1 MTLKYRGSKNQLQTI
16 ISSEFTDVSIEDQ
29 VGKVKFT
36 FPGGQIINWWES
48 KGTLQIQGTPDDS
61 FNKKIQML
69 IDKQANITKTNK
81 VFVVYGHDEAARRDL
96 DGLLRRWKLDP
107 VILDQLPSEGQTI
120 IEKLEK
126 YCLDQNVEYGIVL
139 ATPDDEGFKAD
150 HPDEKAY
157 RVRQNVVLELGMLL
171 GRLGRKKVAVLIKN
185 QDKMDRPS
193 DISGVIYIPFKD
205 DLQKEVQVNLA
216 KEMNTQGFNIN
227 LMDL

>member
-1 MTLKYRGSKNQLQTI
+1 
-16 ISSEFTDVSIEDQ
+16 
-29 VGKVKFT
+29 
-36 FPGGQIINWWES
+36 
-48 KGTLQIQGTPDDS
+48 
-61 FNKKIQML
+61 
-69 IDKQANITKTNK
+69 
-81 VFVVYGHDEAARRDL
+81 
-96 DGLLRRWKLDP
+96 
-107 VILDQLPSEGQTI
+107 
-120 IEKLEK
+120 
-126 YCLDQNVEYGIVL
+126 VEYGIVL